1 MKSKPTDLS
10 RLCVHTLT
18 TKPWSLEQ
26 CVWNYKK
33 AGIKGIT
40 VWRNV
45 LENQNLKTAKKLL
58 DDNEMTV
65 VSVARGGFFPSTN
78 EKKRRASIH
87 DNLLAIEQSA
97 TIGAPVLILVCGA
110 DGKQSLEK
118 SREQIKE
125 GIA

>member
-58 DDNEMTV
+58 EDNEMTV

-78 EKKRRASIH
+78 EKKEEHQSMTTFW
-87 DNLLAIEQSA
+87 LLNNQLQLE
-97 TIGAPVLILVCGA
+97 LL
-110 DGKQSLEK
+110 SLYWFAVEMENNPLK
-118 SREQIKE
+118 NRENK
-125 GIA
+125 